1 MARKGENITKRKDGR
16 WEARFIK
23 GHKDGKAVY
32 GFVYGK
38 TYMEAKERKREAM
51 VRMKESVKKSQE
63 ANKQPLMREIA
74 EQWLNEL
81 SATKREST
89 IVKYNSQMENHILPV
104 LGDISI
110 NTISNADVISFSKT
124 LLNEKHL
131 SKKTAAD
138 ILSRI
143 KSIRKYAVIHGYD
156 VHFIPGCVSITP
168 ENKEIRV
175 FTVEEENI
183 LIDHLRQ
190 NNDQISLGILICLFT
205 GLRLG
210 EICALLWNDISLPD
224 KEIHVSRTMQRLRNL
239 DKDAE
244 QKTYIHI
251 GEPKSRS
258 SIRTVPLPS
267 IIWEEVSSLH
277 KDEGY
282 VLTGNPKNFIEPRTF
297 ENRFKSILK
306 SCGIENAT
314 VHTCRHTYATRCV
327 EAGVDIKT
335 LSEMLGHANI
345 SITLNRYVHP
355 SKQFK
360 RENVEKLSA
369 LFEVK

>member
-1 MARKGENITKRKDGR
+1 MARKGENITKRKDSR

-51 VRMKESVKKSQE
+51 TRLKESEKKSPKV
-63 ANKQPLMREIA
+63 NMQPLMREIA

-81 SATKREST
+81 SSTKRKST
-89 IVKYNSQMENHILPV
+89 IVKYNSQMENHILPF
-104 LGDISI
+104 LGDIRI
-110 NTISNADVISFSKT
+110 NAISNADIIGFSKA
-124 LLNEKHL
+124 LLDVKNL
-131 SKKTAAD
+131 SRKTAAD

-143 KSIRKYAVIHGYD
+143 KSIRKYAMIHGYD
-156 VHFIPGCVSITP
+156 VQFISDCVSITP

-175 FTVEEENI
+175 FTLEEENN
-183 LIDHLRQ
+183 LIGYLRQ
-190 NNDQISLGILICLFT
+190 NIDQIGLGILICLFT

-210 EICALLWNDISLPD
+210 EICALLWSDISLAD
-224 KEIHVSRTMQRLRNL
+224 KEIHVSRTMQRLRNI

-258 SIRTVPLPS
+258 SIRTVPIPS
-267 IIWEEVSSLH
+267 IIWEELSSMYR
-277 KDEGY
+277 DEGY
-282 VLTGNPKNFIEPRTF
+282 VWAEIPKNFVEVRTF

-306 SCGIENAT
+306 NCGIENAT

-345 SITLNRYVHP
+345 SITLNQYVHP

-360 RENVEKLSA
+360 HENVEKLSA